1 MEDLDAEAVEN
12 MRKLIADK
20 QGVLKNEKM
29 QINSTKKN

>member
-20 QGVLKNEKM
+20 QEVLKNEK
-29 QINSTKKN
+29 NAN